1 MEIVRD
7 GAYSRN
13 VHVGARTGHIRIAL
27 DSEDSSTLALEIS
40 PRLSRDAESII
51 TRVRHL
57 FDLDADPEVIDGH
70 LAAHGFAASVDRL
83 PGVRVPG
90 AFDGFELAVRGI
102 LGQQVTVKGATTLM
116 SRMVSA
122 FGDRVDTGDP
132 ALTHLP
138 PTAARVASASI
149 PEIRSIGLPLARA
162 TTLHA
167 LAERVARSE
176 LDVSAS
182 ADAATLIARITEVP
196 GIGPWTAQYV
206 AMRALHWSDAFPA
219 SDIALRRAAGGISV
233 AELVR
238 AADAWRPWR
247 AYAAMRLWLN
257 GRTFP

>member
-1 MEIVRD
+1 VEIVRD
-7 GAYSRN
+7 GTYARN
-13 VHVGARTGHIRIAL
+13 VRAGRRNGHIRVAL
-27 DSEDSSTLALEIS
+27 DSGDPSALVLEIS
-40 PRLSRDAESII
+40 PGLSRDAESI
-51 TRVRHL
+51 TARVRHL
-57 FDLDADPEVIDGH
+57 FDLDADPAVVDEH
-70 LAAHGFAASVDRL
+70 LAAHGLAASVDRV

-90 AFDGFELAVRGI
+90 AFDGFELAVRAI

-122 FGDRVDTGDP
+122 FGERVDTGDS

-149 PEIRSIGLPLARA
+149 PEIRSIGLPVARA

-167 LAERVARSE
+167 LAERVARNE
-176 LDVSAS
+176 LDLSPS
-182 ADAATLIARITEVP
+182 ADAETLIARITDVP

-219 SDIALRRAAGGISV
+219 SDIALRRAAGGVSV

-238 AADAWRPWR
+238 AAGAWRPWR

-257 GRTFP
+257 GRTVP

>member
-1 MEIVRD
+1 METVRD

-13 VHVGARTGHIRIAL
+13 VRAGRRTGNIRVAL
-27 DSEDSSTLALEIS
+27 DSENASALVLEIS
-40 PRLSRDAESII
+40 PGLSRDAESIT
-51 TRVRHL
+51 TRARHL
-57 FDLDADPEVIDGH
+57 LDLDADPEVVDGH
-70 LAAHGFAASVDRL
+70 LAAHGLVGSVDRVR
-83 PGVRVPG
+83 GVRVPG
-90 AFDGFELAVRGI
+90 AFDGFELAIRAI

-116 SRMVSA
+116 ARMVSA
-122 FGDRVDTGDP
+122 FGERVDTGDP

-149 PEIRSIGLPLARA
+149 PEIRSIGLPVARA
-162 TTLHA
+162 TTLRA

-176 LDVSAS
+176 LDISPS
-182 ADAATLIARITEVP
+182 ADAATLIAKITEVP

-206 AMRALHWSDAFPA
+206 AMRALHWPDAFPA
-219 SDIALRRAAGGISV
+219 SDIALRRAAGGVSV